1 MRQFAFST
9 RTSETLSNAFG
20 ATVRVQY
27 LLTII
32 KNHVEHYG
40 NTLGSEIPLQEL
52 EDLCM
57 DISIKVLEKLDLF
70 NPARASL
77 YTWVSHIAHNAEID
91 FFKRY
96 IGRVSC
102 VKESFYSKS
111 GENGYNQ
118 LQRCSRAA
126 RSWEPDAELESD
138 DYLEHIENSRRSLNP
153 RYQDVIRL
161 TENGATPKDI
171 AEIYDISESAACTL
185 VFHARKALRKKLDDE
200 LDD

>member
-9 RTSETLSNAFG
+9 RTSETLTNAYG

-40 NTLGSEIPLQEL
+40 NTLGSELPLQEL

-57 DISIKVLEKLDLF
+57 DISVKVLENLDRF

-77 YTWVSHIAHNAEID
+77 HSWVFRIARNAEID
-91 FFKRY
+91 YFKGY
-96 IGRVSC
+96 MGRVTC
-102 VKESFYSKS
+102 VKESFYSKR
-111 GENGYNQ
+111 GESGYNQ
-118 LQRCSRAA
+118 LQRCSKAP
-126 RSWEPDAELESD
+126 RSWEPDAELETD
-138 DYLEHIENSRRSLNP
+138 DYLEHIDRTRHSLNP

-161 TENGATPKDI
+161 VSNGAGPKDI
-171 AEIYDISESAACTL
+171 AEIYGISENAACTL
-185 VFHARKALRKKLDDE
+185 VFHARRAFRKKLDDE
-200 LDD
+200 FDD